1 MRIKLSDVAKR
12 YRREWILRQINLD
25 LEESGRLGIKG
36 PNGSGKSTL
45 LKMLS
50 GHLTPTKGNI
60 QFLLQGQEIPVAE
73 VYHHL
78 AYAAPYIELIEEFTL
93 EEAIQFHQRF
103 RPLLTDLSIDA
114 LIDRLGLQRAR
125 TLPVAQFSSG
135 MKQRLKLA
143 LACCTQANFILLDEP
158 TTNLDEQGV
167 NWYHQL
173 LEDFIGNRLLII
185 ASNVPDDYRI
195 CDQVVDV
202 MSFKPS
208 RSKSN
213 IKPRV

>member
-1 MRIKLSDVAKR
+1 MRIKLTNVAKR

-25 LEESGRLGIKG
+25 LKAGGRYGIKG

-50 GHLTPTKGNI
+50 GHLTPSKGTI
-60 QFLLQGQEIPVAE
+60 SFTQQDQELPTPE
-73 VYHHL
+73 VYRYL

-93 EEAIQFHQRF
+93 LEAIVFHQRF
-103 RPLLTDLSIDA
+103 RPLLPGLTPEI
-114 LIDRLGLQRAR
+114 LIDRLGMERSR
-125 TLPVAQFSSG
+125 NLPVAQFSSG

-143 LACCTQANFILLDEP
+143 LACCTDVAYILLDEP

-167 NWYHQL
+167 AWYQNL
-173 LEDFIGNRLLII
+173 LAEFAGNRLLII

-195 CDQVVDV
+195 CDNIIDV
-202 MSFKPS
+202 MTFKPS
-208 RSKSN
+208 RAPKKSGS
-213 IKPRV
+213 

>member
-12 YRREWILRQINLD
+12 YRREWILRKINLD
-25 LEESGRLGIKG
+25 LQEGGRYGIKG

-50 GHLTPTKGNI
+50 GHLTPTKGSI
-60 QFLLQGQEIPVAE
+60 QFLREGQEIPVAE

-93 EEAIQFHQRF
+93 KEAIHFHQRF
-103 RPLLTDLSIDA
+103 RPLLTDLTVDA

-125 TLPVAQFSSG
+125 SLPVAQFSSG

-143 LACCTQANFILLDEP
+143 LACCTQANYILLDEP

-167 NWYHQL
+167 NWYHEL
-173 LEDFIGNRLLII
+173 LNDFIGTRLLVI

-195 CDQVVDV
+195 CQEVVDV
-202 MSFKPS
+202 MEFKRS
-208 RSKSN
+208 RSTPKSN
-213 IKPRV
+213 S